1 MSRQSIHPRW
11 TPHIPAAKRMNDAL
25 RKMGDLIPPL
35 RTSEQVAHARAVP
48 EMYAQQELAVPIEH
62 RTIPGPGGEMKVHIA
77 RPEHIRGVV
86 LDFHG
91 GGFCLGWPHSKDGS
105 NGRLAVDA
113 GVAVVSL
120 DYRLAPEFPF
130 PAGPEDCYAAAEWLV
145 ENAKSEFGVETLFLA
160 GDSAGA
166 NLAALTALQLRAAG
180 TVDRVAGLVLT
191 YGVFDLSGTPSSRN
205 RGDALVLTERAT
217 HEFHDLY
224 LPGRSPEDLR
234 DPSISPLYADLT
246 GLPPAF
252 LCAGTLDPLL
262 DDSLFMTARLQAAGG
277 EAEMHIIPESPHG
290 FAAFPISMST
300 ELEALSAE
308 WIRARLDTVQ

>member
-1 MSRQSIHPRW
+1 MSRQKIHPRW
-11 TPHIPAAKRMNDAL
+11 TPHIPAAQRMNDVL

-35 RTSEQVAHARAVP
+35 HSPELVAKARIVP
-48 EMYAQQELAVPIEH
+48 EMYAQQELVVPVER
-62 RTIPGPGGEMKVHIA
+62 RTIPGPGGELAVHIA
-77 RPEHIRGVV
+77 LPERVRGVV

-105 NGRLAVDA
+105 NARLARDA
-113 GVAVVSL
+113 EVAVVSV

-130 PAGPEDCYAAAEWLV
+130 PAGPDDCYAAADWLV
-145 ENAKSEFGVETLFLA
+145 ENAKREFGVESLFLA
-160 GDSAGA
+160 GDSAGGC
-166 NLAALTALQLRAAG
+166 LAALTAIHLREQG
-180 TVDRVAGLVLT
+180 TIDRVAGLVLT
-191 YGVFDLSGTPSSRN
+191 YGIFDLSGTPSSRN
-205 RGDALVLTERAT
+205 RGDALVLSERAT

-234 DPSISPLYADLT
+234 DPAISPLYAELS

-277 EAEMHIIPESPHG
+277 TAEMHVIPESPHG
-290 FAAFPISMST
+290 FAAFPTTMST
-300 ELEALSAE
+300 ELETLSAD
-308 WIRARLDTVQ
+308 WVRARLDAVG

>member
-1 MSRQSIHPRW
+1 MNKQSIHARW
-11 TPHIPAAKRMNDAL
+11 TPHIPAAQRMNDVL

-35 RTSEQVAHARAVP
+35 RTPEQVAKARVVP
-48 EMYAQQELAVPIEH
+48 DMYAQQELAIPIEH

-77 RPEHIRGVV
+77 RPEHLRGVV

-91 GGFCLGWPHSKDGS
+91 GGFCLGWPESKDGS
-105 NGRLAVDA
+105 NTRLAGDA

-130 PAGPEDCYAAAEWLV
+130 PAGPEDCYAAADWLV
-145 ENAKSEFGVETLFLA
+145 ENAKTEFGVETLFLA
-160 GDSAGA
+160 GDSAGG
-166 NLAALTALQLRAAG
+166 NLAALTALHLRDTGAIS
-180 TVDRVAGLVLT
+180 RVAGLILT

-234 DPSISPLYADLT
+234 DPSISPLYADLS

-262 DDSLFMTARLQAAGG
+262 DDSLFMTARLQAAGN
-277 EAEMHIIPESPHG
+277 EAEMHVIPESPHG
-290 FAAFPISMST
+290 FAAFPTTMSA
-300 ELEALSAE
+300 ELETLSAE
-308 WIRARLDTVQ
+308 WIRARLDAL